1 MQNLEL
7 KVRCPDEA
15 SLGSLIALGLARG
28 AVYTRTLAQRD
39 TYFAAP
45 RGRLKLREWDQ
56 PAPPGEGQD
65 ASDEAEAMS
74 SGAALIAY
82 ARPDDSDSRVS
93 DYLLSP
99 TVDPLGLRAALD
111 RALGTRVVVEKVRIL
126 QMWGQTRIHFDR
138 VAGLGAFI
146 ELETLLDRFANA
158 DDAKAEHRAVID
170 ALGLDQLP
178 IIAGSYSDLLLETSG
193 R

>member
-15 SLGSLIALGLARG
+15 TLEQLIVRARARG
-28 AVYTRTLAQRD
+28 AVYTRTLEQRD

-56 PAPPGEGQD
+56 PAPPGDVQATSAD
-65 ASDEAEAMS
+65 TEAAR
-74 SGAALIAY
+74 GATLIAY
-82 ARPDDSDSRVS
+82 ARPDDSGSRLS

-99 TVDPLGLRAALD
+99 TTDPASLRAALD
-111 RALGTRVVVEKVRIL
+111 RALGTRVVVEKARVL
-126 QMWGQTRIHFDR
+126 YMWGRTRLHFDR

-146 ELETLLDRFANA
+146 ELETLLDHFADA
-158 DDAKAEHRAVID
+158 DEATAEHRAVID
-170 ALGLDQLP
+170 ALGLDRLP
-178 IIAGSYSDLLLETSG
+178 IIAGSYSDLRLAAG